1 MTFIPAS
8 LDDFEELARKSMA
21 PGSFAYYSTGSSSES
36 TLRRNREAYDKLLIR
51 PKILVDVEQ
60 VDTSTTILGQPI
72 SMPICVAPTA
82 YHGLAH
88 YDGELAS
95 ARGTARMNTLYTLSS
110 NSGYG
115 IGQVADAA
123 RKVNKNALQW
133 FQLYMEKDRDLTE
146 KLVRKC
152 EEAGYKA
159 LVVTT
164 DRPRLGPRLRTV
176 RNGFR
181 LPQYVKRANY
191 ESDNDGAEDYMSGE
205 MYPGMTW
212 EDIKWI
218 KSITK
223 LPIVIKGIF
232 RGEDAKLA
240 VQYGVDAIVV
250 SNHGG
255 RQLDSSPA
263 TLEVLPEIVQACR
276 GSNVEVYFDGG
287 IRTGTDVFK
296 ALAIGA
302 KAVFIG
308 RPVLYG
314 LAYQGESGVRQVL
327 SMISH
332 DFRLTM
338 GLAGCTKVSAI
349 DKSFLMTESQ
359 LDFTK
364 ALAKL

>member
-1 MTFIPAS
+1 
-8 LDDFEELARKSMA
+8 
-21 PGSFAYYSTGSSSES
+21 
-36 TLRRNREAYDKLLIR
+36 
-51 PKILVDVEQ
+51 
-60 VDTSTTILGQPI
+60 
-72 SMPICVAPTA
+72 
-82 YHGLAH
+82 
-88 YDGELAS
+88 
-95 ARGTARMNTLYTLSS
+95 MNTLYTLSS

-146 KLVRKC
+146 QLVRKC
-152 EEAGYKA
+152 EQAGYKA

-176 RNGFR
+176 RNGFK

-191 ESDNDGAEDYMSGE
+191 ESENDGAEDYMSGE

-240 VQYGVDAIVV
+240 VEYGVDAIVV

-263 TLEVLPEIVQACR
+263 TVRERITMWVVVTLIMLCSLKCFLRLSKHV
-276 GSNVEVYFDGG
+276 
-287 IRTGTDVFK
+287 
-296 ALAIGA
+296 
-302 KAVFIG
+302 AV
-308 RPVLYG
+308 
-314 LAYQGESGVRQVL
+314 A
-327 SMISH
+327 M
-332 DFRLTM
+332 
-338 GLAGCTKVSAI
+338 
-349 DKSFLMTESQ
+349 
-359 LDFTK
+359 
-364 ALAKL
+364 